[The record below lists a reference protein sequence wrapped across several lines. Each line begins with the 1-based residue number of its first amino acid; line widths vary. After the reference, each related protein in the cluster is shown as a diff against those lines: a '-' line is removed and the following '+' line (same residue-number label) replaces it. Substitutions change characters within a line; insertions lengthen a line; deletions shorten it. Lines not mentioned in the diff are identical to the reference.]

1 MAMAVISSTLGT
13 MPRRIQSSSLS
24 EQVILASSSKGGSEG
39 QEVETCSRC
48 FLFSNLHLPG
58 LASEPEE
65 LFPVL
70 PAHSQEKLCSG

>member
-24 EQVILASSSKGGSEG
+24 EQVILASSKGGSEG

-65 LFPVL
+65 LFLVL
-70 PAHSQEKLCSG
+70 PARSQEKLCSG